1 MKEKQFE
8 KEKTV
13 CKEKVSYTKITDHSS
28 RHFTKIYV
36 TQITELLRFE
46 IDVCDVLI
54 ECLNSHTFSVSKSP
68 KMSFYCNL

>member
-46 IDVCDVLI
+46 IDGKKEVFKFA
-54 ECLNSHTFSVSKSP
+54 HFFSI
-68 KMSFYCNL
+68 